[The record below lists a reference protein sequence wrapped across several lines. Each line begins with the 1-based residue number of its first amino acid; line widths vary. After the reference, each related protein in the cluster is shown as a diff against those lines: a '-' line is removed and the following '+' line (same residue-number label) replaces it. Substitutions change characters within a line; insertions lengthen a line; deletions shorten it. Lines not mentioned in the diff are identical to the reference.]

1 MHVRA
6 QLCPTLCD
14 TTDGSRQSTL
24 SMGFPRQ
31 DDWSQLPFPP
41 SEDLPNLGIEP
52 VSPELSLGVFTTEPS
67 GEPNGLYACSK
78 F

>member
-1 MHVRA
+1 MCVLSCV
-6 QLCPTLCD
+6 QLFVTLQMVA
-14 TTDGSRQSTL
+14 RQSTL

>member
-1 MHVRA
+1 MCVLSCV
-6 QLCPTLCD
+6 QLFVTLQMVA
-14 TTDGSRQSTL
+14 RQSTL
-24 SMGFPRQ
+24 CMGFPRQ

>member
-1 MHVRA
+1 MCVLSCV
-6 QLCPTLCD
+6 QLFVTLQMVA
-14 TTDGSRQSTL
+14 RQSTR
-24 SMGFPRQ
+24 SVGFPRQ

-52 VSPELSLGVFTTEPS
+52 VSPELSLGVFTNAPS